1 MLKLER
7 MRPPVRRVLALDAG
21 SRCIKLLL
29 AESDFGRLHILKE
42 ELIDL
47 QAEGLV
53 SEEEVKTHLQAGLD
67 EWGRP
72 PLALVLPQHLS
83 ISQVVDLPLAPESE
97 VEKLIGDET
106 IKLSGI
112 SESRIVY
119 DFVRTETAAKNRQQF
134 WVTLSQEG
142 DIRERIMRLGV
153 EQEDLCEVTTTAN
166 ALIAAYRATNPLSS
180 RAILVHMG
188 AQTTVV
194 VVLLA
199 GQGAF
204 ATSFQMG
211 GDFFTRSLAR
221 LRNCSEEAAESV
233 KRASNLLADPEASQD
248 FAGVV
253 DGWVAE
259 LKRQLN
265 EWFEHNPGL
274 APAATSFELVA
285 SGGAF
290 DQPGLLDY
298 LKTQAALNFRP
309 WPRASQPD
317 AVSPSKRFEVAFGA
331 ALQALGYS
339 AQPVSLLPD
348 DYRVAWRKR
357 LNLQRLELASFGLAV
372 LCLLIFAL
380 GTWHRVS
387 LINRKQALLAKVQA
401 GQEAVEANDAL
412 SADLTAEYEGFR
424 PLFAC
429 QQNTLDTLQTLALL
443 QQSRSN
449 RSFWYVLLTDQ
460 QTYFSQPPGP
470 ASTNRLSRNNLF
482 ATIFGRSK
490 GGATEFSAASATATN
505 LAPVKPGFIAELCI
519 PEDADGARRV
529 RRQLVD
535 ELKEQR
541 LFSKVD
547 LLSDDLRRQLAD
559 PKVTI
564 PDRDFVLALDFAET
578 EFQQVPPLRKPLP
591 GSALRVTLRRLARPA
606 GMPPDSGENPS
617 LIAP

>member
-1 MLKLER
+1 MLKLDR
-7 MRPPVRRVLALDAG
+7 MRPLVRRVLALDAG

-53 SEEEVKTHLQAGLD
+53 SADEIKAHLQASL
-67 EWGRP
+67 EAWGRP
-72 PLALVLPQHLS
+72 PLALILPQHLS
-83 ISQVVDLPLAPESE
+83 ISQVIDLPLAPESE
-97 VEKLIGDET
+97 VEKLIEDET
-106 IKLSGI
+106 IKLSGV

-119 DFVRTETAAKNRQQF
+119 DFVRTETAVKNRQQF

-142 DIRERIMRLGV
+142 DIRERILRLGV

-166 ALIAAYRATNPLSS
+166 ALIAAYRVTSPLSS
-180 RAILVHMG
+180 RAILVHLG

-221 LRNCSEEAAESV
+221 LRNCSEEAAESM
-233 KRASNLLADPEASQD
+233 KCAHNLLAGPEAFPD

-265 EWFEHNPGL
+265 EWFEHNPSL
-274 APAATSFELVA
+274 APDAASFELVA

-298 LKTQAALNFRP
+298 LKMQAGLNLRP
-309 WPRASQPD
+309 WPKASQPE
-317 AVSPSKRFEVAFGA
+317 AVLPSKRFEVAFGA

-348 DYRVAWRKR
+348 DYRVAWQKR
-357 LNLQRLELASFGLAV
+357 LNLQRLEIASLGLAV
-372 LCLLIFAL
+372 LCLVLLAF
-380 GTWHRVS
+380 GTWHKAS
-387 LINRKQALLAKVQA
+387 LISRKQALLTKVQA

-412 SADLTAEYEGFR
+412 TGELATEYESFR
-424 PLFAC
+424 PLFAS
-429 QQNTLDTLQTLALL
+429 QQNTLDTLKTLALL

-449 RSFWYVLLTDQ
+449 RSFWYVLLADQ
-460 QTYFSQPPGP
+460 QSYFSQPPGLT
-470 ASTNRLSRNNLF
+470 STNKQPRTNLLAAFTSR
-482 ATIFGRSK
+482 AK
-490 GGATEFSAASATATN
+490 GGPAEWSSPSGTSTN
-505 LAPVKPGFIAELCI
+505 LSPAKPGFIAELCI
-519 PEDADGARRV
+519 PEDLDGARRV

-547 LLSDDLRRQLAD
+547 LLSDDLRRNLAE

-578 EFQQVPPLRKPLP
+578 EFQQALPPRKPVAGGPLRGP
-591 GSALRVTLRRLARPA
+591 VRRATRSSWPA
-606 GMPPDSGENPS
+606 PESGESPAQ
-617 LIAP
+617 IAP